1 LYLKKTIGCLHAHH
15 SNIDYIEQ
23 TFNSFQ
29 EMELVHFVDPGLIQ
43 HVAKTNVDLSCK
55 VKEQVE
61 WMASCGVD
69 VILITCTNYIA
80 LLNEDELSLPI
91 PIIKI
96 DEPFFQSLCEVSQ
109 PQIILF
115 TNPATVDGT
124 MERLYHYA
132 KLHHKT
138 INVQATVIDKTFELI
153 MQGNKQAYN
162 DAIKHYFREIMGDGR
177 SIAVAQ
183 LSMVDA
189 AEQFAKEMDLEITH
203 PLQSL
208 VEFVVGKGYR
218 Q

>member
-1 LYLKKTIGCLHAHH
+1 MKKTIGCLHAHH
-15 SNIDYIEQ
+15 SNINYIEQ
-23 TFNSFQ
+23 AFSSFQ
-29 EMELVHFVDPGLIQ
+29 EIELVHFVDPGLIQ
-43 HVAKTNVDLSCK
+43 HVAKTNVDLSFK

-61 WMASCGVD
+61 WIASCGVD

-80 LLNEDELSLPI
+80 LLNEDELSLSI

-96 DEPFFQSLCEVSQ
+96 DEPFFQSLCEVTQ

-138 INVQATVIDKTFELI
+138 INVQAKVIDKTFELI

-162 DAIKHYFREIMGDGR
+162 DAIRHYFREIMGDSR

-183 LSMVDA
+183 LSMVEA
-189 AEQFAKEMDLEITH
+189 AEQFAKESEMEITH

-208 VEFVVGKGYR
+208 VEFVMK
-218 Q
+218 